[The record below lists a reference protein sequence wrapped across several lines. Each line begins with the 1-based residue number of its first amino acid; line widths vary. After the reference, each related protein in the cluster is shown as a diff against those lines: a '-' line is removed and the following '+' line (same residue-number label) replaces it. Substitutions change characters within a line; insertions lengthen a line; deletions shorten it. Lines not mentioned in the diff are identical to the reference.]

1 MKYTT
6 LKTLAIF
13 GLFFML
19 AAASVHAQS
28 ANKISATVPFDFTAG
43 DAKLKAG
50 EYKIRRDDMQMLV
63 VTSADQKTRAFVLA
77 PKTVRRTRSDGSE
90 KLVFHRHGNQ
100 YFLAEVWISRGTD
113 GNGLYI
119 SAAERRLM
127 KDLAKT
133 EAGPER
139 IEIVARKK

>member
-13 GLFFML
+13 GLFLMM

-28 ANKISATVPFDFTAG
+28 ANKIAANVPFDFSAG
-43 DAKLKAG
+43 DTKLKAG
-50 EYKIRRDDMQMLV
+50 EYTIRRDDMQMLV
-63 VTSADQKTRAFVLA
+63 VTSADDKTRAFVLA
-77 PKTVRRTRSDGSE
+77 PKAVRRTRSDVPE

-100 YFLAEVWISRGTD
+100 YFLSEVWISRASD
-113 GNGLYI
+113 GNGLYA